1 MVDEAPRPAW
11 NVPTPPTPPAP
22 APEPAAP
29 EPVAQEPVAQ
39 EPAPSRPSWEPAPA
53 APTGPPQGP
62 ATAEDVPAARRPEQ
76 RLVIPVLIGL
86 VSVTGAVVT
95 WQSALAGEK
104 ATDRDR
110 QAVAETV
117 QVSQAAADVE
127 IVVQDAIVRFSEH
140 AASLISA
147 ELLESDAER
156 FRSIGNDA
164 AAELAA
170 DEAVAERAV
179 ARRVLEGGAVGLA
192 EYVDDSAEDPFFD
205 SSQLRTDLVESVAR
219 DLQVDPEQTQAE
231 ANELREESERLDAWL
246 IALVG
251 AVVLLTFAQIS
262 RRRPFRL
269 AFLGAGTAVW
279 VVATVMAFGG

>member
-1 MVDEAPRPAW
+1 M
-11 NVPTPPTPPAP
+11 PAP
-22 APEPAAP
+22 APAAQPAGAPFAAPAAAP
-29 EPVAQEPVAQ
+29 EA
-39 EPAPSRPSWEPAPA
+39 PAPVDEAAPQAPDEPPRPSWGSSEPPE
-53 APTGPPQGP
+53 QG
-62 ATAEDVPAARRPEQ
+62 RRPD
-76 RLVIPVLIGL
+76 RILIPVLIGL

-104 ATDRDR
+104 ATDHDR
-110 QAVAETV
+110 QAIAETV

-140 AASLISA
+140 AASLVNA
-147 ELLESDAER
+147 GLLEADADR
-156 FRSIGNDA
+156 FRGIGNDA

-179 ARRVLEGGAVGLA
+179 ARRVLEGGTVPLVD
-192 EYVDDSAEDPFFD
+192 YVDVSGDEPFFD
-205 SSQLRTDLVESVAR
+205 GGQLRTDLLESVAR
-219 DLQVDPEQTQAE
+219 ELQVDPQQTRAE
-231 ANELREESERLDAWL
+231 ANDLRDKAERLDAWL

-269 AFLGAGTAVW
+269 AFLGAGAAVW
-279 VVATVMAFGG
+279 VISTVMAFGASGG